1 MRPLGPV
8 LAPALGTAVGTVVAV
23 VATSLAASPASA
35 ADSWDVPRSASLTVK
50 GHGYGHG
57 RGMSQYGAE
66 GAAREGLGWRQIT
79 DFYYPGT
86 SRGRVGGRIRVH
98 VSADTTDDLVVVPRS
113 GLTVTDLGTDTT
125 LTLPDRD
132 THRWRVVRSGSGHR
146 VQWQRGTRWRT
157 WRTLSGNGVFAAS
170 GEPVRLVT
178 PGGAR
183 AYRGTLTAVPLSG
196 GRVTVN
202 TVNLESY
209 LRGVVPLEM
218 PALWSPAAV
227 RAQAVA
233 ARTYAAYERAH
244 PRSSAFDVYDT
255 TASQVYGGVGAEHS
269 ASDAAIRAT
278 RRRILE
284 HDGAAAFTQFSS
296 SNGGWSVR
304 GSVPYQ
310 RARRDPYDDWSG
322 NPVHAWSV
330 TVSDATFER
339 AWPALGNLRRIRVV
353 GRDGNGEWGGRV
365 TRMRLVGSRS
375 SVSVSGDTMR
385 SALGLRSTWV
395 TFRVR

>member
-1 MRPLGPV
+1 MRRLGP
-8 LAPALGTAVGTVVAV
+8 A
-23 VATSLAASPASA
+23 LAASLGAVASGLVASPAAA
-35 ADSWDVPRSASLTVK
+35 ADTWDVPRSASITIK

-66 GAAREGLGWRQIT
+66 GAAREGLGWQEIT

-86 SRGRVGGRIRVH
+86 DLGRARGQIRVH
-98 VSADTTDDLVVVPRS
+98 VSADTSDDLVVAPRS
-113 GLTVTDLGTDTT
+113 GLTVTDLGTDEQR
-125 LTLPDRD
+125 TLPDRD
-132 THRWRVVRSGSGHR
+132 TNRWRVVPSDAGHR
-146 VQWQRGTRWRT
+146 VQWLDGARWRT
-157 WRTLSGNGVFAAS
+157 WRTLSGNGAFAAA
-170 GEPVRLVT
+170 GEPVSLVT
-178 PGGAR
+178 PGGTR
-183 AYRGTLTAVPLSG
+183 AYRGRLTAVPLSG

-202 TVNLESY
+202 TVRLESY

-278 RRRILE
+278 RRRILK

-296 SNGGWSVR
+296 SNGGWTVR
-304 GSVPYQ
+304 GTLPYQ
-310 RARRDPYDDWSG
+310 QAQHDPYDDWSG
-322 NPVHAWSV
+322 NPVHDWSM
-330 TVSDATFER
+330 TVWDSTFEN
-339 AWPALGNLRRIRVV
+339 AWPSLGNLRRIRVV
-353 GRDGNGEWGGRV
+353 GRDGNGDWGGRV
-365 TRMRLVGSRS
+365 TGLRLVGSRNT
-375 SVSVSGDTMR
+375 VTVSGDTLR

>member
-1 MRPLGPV
+1 MRRLGPA
-8 LAPALGTAVGTVVAV
+8 LAA
-23 VATSLAASPASA
+23 SLAAVASGLVASPVSA
-35 ADSWDVPRSASLTVK
+35 ADTWDVPRSATITVK

-66 GAAREGLGWRQIT
+66 GAAREGLGWREIT

-86 SRGRVGGRIRVH
+86 DRGRVRGRIRVH
-98 VSADTTDDLVVVPRS
+98 VGADTSDDLVVVPRS
-113 GLTVTDLGTDTT
+113 GLTVTDLGTDER

-132 THRWRVVRSGSGHR
+132 TRRWRVVPGESGHR
-146 VQWQRGTRWRT
+146 VQWLGARWRT
-157 WRTLSGNGVFAAS
+157 WRTLSGNGAFAAG
-170 GEPVRLVT
+170 GEPVSLVT
-178 PGGAR
+178 PSGTR
-183 AYRGTLTAVPLSG
+183 AYRGRLLAVPLAG

-202 TVNLESY
+202 TVGLESY

-244 PRSSAFDVYDT
+244 PRSTAFDVYDT
-255 TASQVYGGVGAEHS
+255 TASQVYGGVAAEHS

-296 SNGGWSVR
+296 SNGGWTVR
-304 GSVPYQ
+304 GALPYQ
-310 RARRDPYDDWSG
+310 QDKQDPYDDWSG
-322 NPVHAWSV
+322 NPVHDWSISV
-330 TVSDATFER
+330 WDSTFEN
-339 AWPALGNLRRIRVV
+339 AWPSLGNLRRIRVV
-353 GRDGNGEWGGRV
+353 RRDGNGDWGGRV
-365 TRMRLVGSRS
+365 TSLRLVGARNT
-375 SVSVSGDTMR
+375 VTVSGDTMR
-385 SALGLRSTWV
+385 STLGLRSTWV